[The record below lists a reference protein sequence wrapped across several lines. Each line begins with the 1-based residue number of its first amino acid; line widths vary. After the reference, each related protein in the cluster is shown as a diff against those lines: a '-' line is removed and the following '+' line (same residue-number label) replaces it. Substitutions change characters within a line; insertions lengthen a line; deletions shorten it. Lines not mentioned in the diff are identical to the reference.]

1 MLRLVDY
8 DSRAPSEHLVNPRCG
23 KRFRH
28 RDGVLFR
35 LRRYMPKVINIEE
48 SKIVTKSGLQMQ
60 RVIFSDDRIVYV
72 RLEDGEVYPKD
83 VPDKYV
89 DLINAYNAT
98 HDSSNFNPFD
108 FSKPE
113 PQPEPK
119 ADPNEFWGN
128 KEQNYIKDGSPD
140 RRNQIERAQSKRHLS
155 KNRDTQNAINRIRG
169 FGTVLLV
176 SGILQIVIS
185 VLYLVFVAY
194 AGAPPD
200 VIAGFAAICI
210 LEIIVGGVFST
221 FGSKIR
227 GLEIEPSTIRGVAIA
242 TLILYAINLLFITL
256 GIGLV
261 GLLII
266 VYAIITLFKV
276 GRYEDW
282 FYGEIE

>member
-1 MLRLVDY
+1 
-8 DSRAPSEHLVNPRCG
+8 
-23 KRFRH
+23 
-28 RDGVLFR
+28 
-35 LRRYMPKVINIEE
+35 MPKVINIEE

-60 RVIFSDDRIVYV
+60 RIIFSDDVIVYV
-72 RLEDGEVYPKD
+72 RLSDGEVYPND
-83 VPDKYV
+83 IPDKYV

-98 HDSSNFNPFD
+98 HGDTDANTSSTTPKD
-108 FSKPE
+108 
-113 PQPEPK
+113 EPK
-119 ADPNEFWGN
+119 ADPNEFWG
-128 KEQNYIKDGSPD
+128 KDQNYIKDGSPD
-140 RRNQIERAQSKRHLS
+140 RRNQIEKAQSKRHLS
-155 KNRDTQNAINRIRG
+155 KSRDTQNAINRIRG

-210 LEIIVGGVFST
+210 LEVIVGGVFST

-227 GLEIEPSTIRGVAIA
+227 GLELDPSTIRGVAIA

-261 GLLII
+261 GLLVII
-266 VYAIITLFKV
+266 YAIIALFKV